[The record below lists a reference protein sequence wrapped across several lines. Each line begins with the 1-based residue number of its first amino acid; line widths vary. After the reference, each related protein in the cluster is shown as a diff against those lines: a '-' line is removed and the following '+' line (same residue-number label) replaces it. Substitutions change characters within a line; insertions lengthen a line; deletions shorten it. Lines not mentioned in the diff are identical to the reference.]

1 MLQARSQYEDVFSQL
16 GSQTIEKSTIQEEL
30 GEAHEMI
37 AHMEQEMN
45 RVQEDHLQDK
55 GASSM
60 AQTLLENELK
70 VFK

>member
-1 MLQARSQYEDVFSQL
+1 
-16 GSQTIEKSTIQEEL
+16 
-30 GEAHEMI
+30 MI